1 MSLGEFSLTKLQNE
15 IDESDTVS
23 LPSSKSDD
31 DMVARGKPA
40 VVLGYKTTNGVK
52 EPCVML
58 GLIAHRDMDT
68 IDDLLNPDYAKKVVN
83 EHNTTR
89 LRTMG
94 VKSVRFNLVEEIIPP
109 RPPHLRSL
117 LQAKTDHN
125 GVKRNYPRQAYL
137 RSQQKPAV
145 CWLAE
150 QRG

>member
-1 MSLGEFSLTKLQNE
+1 MIASHWISKMSNE
-15 IDESDTVS
+15 NPPKAIFS

-68 IDDLLNPDYAKKVVN
+68 IDDLLDPAYAKKVKN
-83 EHNTTR
+83 EHNTAR

-109 RPPHLRSL
+109 SAWERY
-117 LQAKTDHN
+117 
-125 GVKRNYPRQAYL
+125 VKSY
-137 RSQQKPAV
+137 
-145 CWLAE
+145 
-150 QRG
+150 RGCYIRCATLSVTRF

>member
-1 MSLGEFSLTKLQNE
+1 
-15 IDESDTVS
+15 
-23 LPSSKSDD
+23 
-31 DMVARGKPA
+31 MVARGKPA

-68 IDDLLNPDYAKKVVN
+68 IDDLLDPAYAKKVKN

-109 RPPHLRSL
+109 SAWERYVRCLISGRNQGSVDTRVRGLSVSL
-117 LQAKTDHN
+117 STEL
-125 GVKRNYPRQAYL
+125 YP
-137 RSQQKPAV
+137 
-145 CWLAE
+145 
-150 QRG
+150 

>member
-1 MSLGEFSLTKLQNE
+1 MPNE
-15 IDESDTVS
+15 NHSTASFS

-68 IDDLLNPDYAKKVVN
+68 IDDLLDPAYAKKVKN
-83 EHNTTR
+83 EHNTAR

-109 RPPHLRSL
+109 SAWERYVTS
-117 LQAKTDHN
+117 
-125 GVKRNYPRQAYL
+125 Y
-137 RSQQKPAV
+137 
-145 CWLAE
+145 
-150 QRG
+150 RGCHIRCVTLSVTHF

>member
-1 MSLGEFSLTKLQNE
+1 MMVSLNTFQLLDLMVQGSLENLRYDLYLILESGSSVSLGEFSLTKLQNE

-68 IDDLLNPDYAKKVVN
+68 IDDLLDPAYAKKVVN

-109 RPPHLRSL
+109 SDWERY
-117 LQAKTDHN
+117 D
-125 GVKRNYPRQAYL
+125 
-137 RSQQKPAV
+137 
-145 CWLAE
+145 
-150 QRG
+150 

>member
-109 RPPHLRSL
+109 SAWERYFLMHESL
-117 LQAKTDHN
+117 CMIHI
-125 GVKRNYPRQAYL
+125 
-137 RSQQKPAV
+137 
-145 CWLAE
+145 
-150 QRG
+150 